1 MAQAE
6 LAFGRFRLQAGRQL
20 FLDGQPISLGA
31 KPLNILTALV
41 TAAGDLVTKDELIER
56 VWPGMVVEEN
66 AIQAHI
72 SAIRKVLGEEAR
84 RIATVPGQ
92 GYRFCGPVESLTGDK
107 PRPEA
112 VATGVAVPVTAAA
125 NGGRRLAG
133 PLGWGLIAVAV
144 LAGFAIWRFA
154 MPPVPK
160 TADSDRYFVLPF
172 VNHTGD
178 ARYDTLADTLTD
190 GVGSRLKTQA
200 WDVEIVDRNKIES
213 GKDRPVITAGLAEQL
228 GLAYVIDGSVL
239 IGDGGLQ
246 ASATIID
253 AQTGTQIASVTTH
266 TTKHEDVEE
275 RQLLVTGL
283 VDQARFAIAREQ
295 RRKVAAG
302 KADDNDVRNLLI
314 RSGSSFDESLMG
326 SAWWASAALI
336 DKALELDPRNV
347 HALTVAGAAR
357 IQFVNSYAYKDEA
370 ERSAMLDAADR
381 FLTQAVSIEPNRAVI
396 HLMTGDLRS
405 AQGRHDAARAEYQR
419 VLELDALNAEAM
431 DGLAM
436 EDIFQ
441 GQPAAAVPKLD
452 LAMATN
458 PEDAYMIYGDKAVL
472 QMSLD
477 HDAEALAAARQAV
490 TVESTDP
497 WAWFTLAGLLQLS
510 GQTEEARAALA
521 SLRRINPDI
530 TIAKLRMGDVNISPV
545 FRKAEERLYAALKDA
560 GMAEGIDPQGEI
572 SGNSSQTVASQ
583 PK

>member
-20 FLDGQPISLGA
+20 FRDDEPISLGA

-41 TAAGDLVTKDELIER
+41 TAADDLVTKDELIQR

-72 SAIRKVLGEEAR
+72 SAIRKVLGDEAR

-92 GYRFCGPVESLTGDK
+92 GYRFCGPVESLTGGT
-107 PRPEA
+107 PRPE
-112 VATGVAVPVTAAA
+112 VIATGGAIPATA

-133 PLGWGLIAVAV
+133 PLGWVLVAAVL
-144 LAGFAIWRFA
+144 LAGFAVWRIA
-154 MPPVPK
+154 MPPVSR
-160 TADSDRYFVLPF
+160 TADVDRYFVLPF

-178 ARYDTLADTLTD
+178 MRYDTLADTMAD

-200 WDVEIVDRNKIES
+200 WDAEIVDRNKVDAAN
-213 GKDRPVITAGLAEQL
+213 GRPVITADLAGQL
-228 GLAYVIDGSVL
+228 GLTYVVDGGLL
-239 IGDGGLQ
+239 ISEGGLQ

-295 RRKVAAG
+295 RRKVAAA
-302 KADDNDVRNLLI
+302 KPDDNDIRNLLV
-314 RSGSSFDESLMG
+314 RAGTSLDEASVG
-326 SAWWASAALI
+326 DAWRASVALI
-336 DKALELDPRNV
+336 DKALKLDPHNV
-347 HALTVAGAAR
+347 HALTVAGVAR
-357 IQFVNSYAYKDEA
+357 IQFVDSYAYKDEA

-381 FLTQAVSIEPNRAVI
+381 FLTQAVSIEPTRAVI
-396 HLMTGDLRS
+396 HLMIGDLRS
-405 AQGRHDAARAEYQR
+405 AQGQHEAARAEYKR
-419 VLELDALNAEAM
+419 VLDLDALNAEAM

-441 GQPAAAVPKLD
+441 GQPGAAIPKLD
-452 LAMATN
+452 LALATN
-458 PEDAYMIYGDKAVL
+458 PEDAYLIYGDKAIL
-472 QMSLD
+472 EMSLGR
-477 HDAEALAAARQAV
+477 DAEALAAARQAV

-497 WAWFTLAGLLQLS
+497 WAWSMLAGLLRLN
-510 GQTEEARAALA
+510 GQTEEAQAALA

-560 GMAEGIDPQGEI
+560 GMAEGVEPHSEV
-572 SGNSSQTVASQ
+572 SGHSPETVASQ
-583 PK
+583 HK

>member
-20 FLDGQPISLGA
+20 FLDDQPVSLGA

-41 TAAGDLVTKDELIER
+41 TADGNLVTKDELIER

-72 SAIRKVLGEEAR
+72 SAIRKVLGEDAR

-92 GYRFCGPVESLTGDK
+92 GYRFCGPVEHWTGDRT
-107 PRPEA
+107 RPQA
-112 VATGVAVPVTAAA
+112 VAAESLPAATVA
-125 NGGRRLAG
+125 NGRRGWAG
-133 PLGWGLIAVAV
+133 PLTIGLVAAIV
-144 LAGFAIWRFA
+144 VAGFAVWRLA
-154 MPPVPK
+154 MAPASK
-160 TADSDRYFVLPF
+160 TADIDRYLVLPF

-178 ARYDTLADTLTD
+178 ARYDVLADTMAD

-200 WDVEIVDRNKIES
+200 WEVEIVDRNKVDS
-213 GKDRPVITAGLAEQL
+213 GKGRPVITADLAGQL
-228 GLAYVIDGSVL
+228 GLAYIVDGGLL
-239 IGDGGLQ
+239 ISDGGLQ

-253 AQTGTQIASVTTH
+253 AQTGTQIASVITH
-266 TTKHEDVEE
+266 AARHEDVEE
-275 RQLLVTGL
+275 RQRLVTGL
-283 VDQARFAIAREQ
+283 VDQARYVIAREQ
-295 RRKVAAG
+295 RRKVASA
-302 KADDNDVRNLLI
+302 KPDDGDIRNLLV
-314 RSGSSFDESLMG
+314 RAGTTLDEASVG
-326 SAWWASAALI
+326 DAWWASAALI
-336 DKALELDPRNV
+336 DKALKLDPHNV

-370 ERSAMLDAADR
+370 ERSAMLDEADR
-381 FLTQAVSIEPNRAVI
+381 FLTQAVSIEPSRAVV

-419 VLELDALNAEAM
+419 VLDLDALNAEAM

-441 GQPAAAVPKLD
+441 GLPEAAAPKLD
-452 LAMATN
+452 LALATN
-458 PEDAYMIYGDKAVL
+458 PEDAYMIDGDKAVL

-477 HDAEALAAARQAV
+477 HDAEALAAARQEV
-490 TVESTDP
+490 TVDSTDP
-497 WAWFTLAGLLQLS
+497 WAWFTLAGLLQLN

-521 SLRRINPDI
+521 SLRRINPQI

-560 GMAEGIDPQGEI
+560 GLAEGVEPHSELADHLPE
-572 SGNSSQTVASQ
+572 TAASQ
-583 PK
+583 RK